1 MTHPPFSASKWGSRL
16 PIHVFNSVCLGLV
29 PGQMDSPYLII
40 MPWITIPRDEYYTIP
55 GNQLFVPPRKYV
67 RSLILRAIRV
77 PHRQMRTVPGK
88 AGHPS
93 SWVKLSECLY
103 EKKDDPVLAH
113 ALIVLTIPSL
123 PGWVSQ
129 SCFMEKKVARLGGWH
144 SVAALT
150 FCFLCKRG
158 LSSFVLRGCK
168 KSWLAP
174 DSFGRQEILL
184 SETCVLHQYKRLLST
199 AEKRLLD

>member
-1 MTHPPFSASKWGSRL
+1 
-16 PIHVFNSVCLGLV
+16 
-29 PGQMDSPYLII
+29 MDSPYLII

-88 AGHPS
+88 AGYPS

-103 EKKDDPVLAH
+103 EKKDDPSLPSQELITVLAH
-113 ALIVLTIPSL
+113 ALIVLSIPSL

-144 SVAALT
+144 GVAALT

-184 SETCVLHQYKRLLST
+184 SETYVLHQYKRLLST

>member
-1 MTHPPFSASKWGSRL
+1 MKPADEEAAKYRSLEWRVTDRIDVHTTPGS
-16 PIHVFNSVCLGLV
+16 
-29 PGQMDSPYLII
+29 
-40 MPWITIPRDEYYTIP
+40 
-55 GNQLFVPPRKYV
+55 QLFVPPRKYV
-67 RSLILRAIRV
+67 HSLILRAIRV

-88 AGHPS
+88 AGYPS
-93 SWVKLSECLY
+93 SWVKSSECLY
-103 EKKDDPVLAH
+103 EKKDDSSPPSQELITVLTH
-113 ALIVLTIPSL
+113 ALIVLSIPSL

-144 SVAALT
+144 GVAALT

-174 DSFGRQEILL
+174 DSFGRQEMLL

>member
-1 MTHPPFSASKWGSRL
+1 MVVTVKPADEETAQRRSLKWRVTYR
-16 PIHVFNSVCLGLV
+16 IDVH
-29 PGQMDSPYLII
+29 II
-40 MPWITIPRDEYYTIP
+40 PSS
-55 GNQLFVPPRKYV
+55 QLFVPSRKYV

-88 AGHPS
+88 AGYPS

-103 EKKDDPVLAH
+103 EKKDDPSPPSQELITVLAH
-113 ALIVLTIPSL
+113 ALIVLSIPSL

-144 SVAALT
+144 GVAALT
-150 FCFLCKRG
+150 FSFLCKRG